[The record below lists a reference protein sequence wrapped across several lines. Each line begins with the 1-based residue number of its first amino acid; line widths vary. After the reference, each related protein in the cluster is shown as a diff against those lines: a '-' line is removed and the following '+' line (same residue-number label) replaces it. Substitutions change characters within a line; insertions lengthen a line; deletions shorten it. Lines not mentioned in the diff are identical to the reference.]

1 MKKLIIILFATALP
15 LFYGCEKDVVDYMA
29 DYYQESLGLKN
40 VSIDSVQTFSN
51 KVENYVS
58 INPEEK
64 ANPLYPKIVNNIKS
78 AMVTIT
84 ITIDGEWGDSI
95 KIEY

>member
-1 MKKLIIILFATALP
+1 MKKLIIILFLTALP
-15 LFYGCEKDVVDYMA
+15 LFYGCEKDAVDYMA
-29 DYYQESLGLKN
+29 DYYSESLGLKN

-51 KVENYVS
+51 KVDNYVT

-64 ANPLYPKIVNNIKS
+64 ANPLYPKIVSNIKS
-78 AMVTIT
+78 AMVSFNIT
-84 ITIDGEWGDSI
+84 VDDNWEDSI